1 MTYDYL
7 YCRPTNRYFDAQ
19 ECLKE
24 LYSSMQELVIKDVF
38 KMHIQND
45 AFDMDKIE
53 ERLKIGENDVM
64 KTECPIVIAGK
75 DAS

>member
-1 MTYDYL
+1 MTYDFW
-7 YCRPTNRYFDAQ
+7 YCRPTNRYFDVQ

-38 KMHIQND
+38 KMHIQKH

-75 DAS
+75 DKS